1 MVFKINKSYAI
12 VPEGTRELE
21 ITEAKLTP
29 SGAPKKLTVNL
40 KDVETGATLLNNF
53 SLDNDKSVWAMG
65 MFVSTALGLNDGD
78 IFDTNDLNKL
88 IGVHLM
94 CEVVH
99 REYNGRNY
107 ANISKVIE
115 LASDKTPAN
124 TNDYSDL

>member
-1 MVFKINKSYAI
+1 
-12 VPEGTRELE
+12 
-21 ITEAKLTP
+21 
-29 SGAPKKLTVNL
+29 
-40 KDVETGATLLNNF
+40 
-53 SLDNDKSVWAMG
+53 MG

-88 IGVHLM
+88 IGVHLI

-115 LASDKTPAN
+115 LACGKTPVN

>member
-78 IFDTNDLNKL
+78 VFDTNDLNKL

-99 REYNGRNY
+99 REYMEETMPIFQKLLNL
-107 ANISKVIE
+107 
-115 LASDKTPAN
+115 LAVKH
-124 TNDYSDL
+124 L